1 VSRSGITMARSIVL
15 VDFDAPTAF
24 YDVDFRVMLLVVG
37 LKVGWSVNSMLDS
50 AFESVSD
57 SASDSAFDSA
67 VGDIIIGEVVGEVVG
82 LAMHLASASLVLLK
96 LTFRFVRT
104 IFLTGF
110 YSLNMVVVSYP
121 NSHCFSDRS
130 ANLLSSLA
138 CGLSAY
144 AAYPKVLIC
153 LYRGTVSYNISC
165 SVLLLGSV
173 LVGDR
178 FVR

>member
-1 VSRSGITMARSIVL
+1 MSRSGITMTRLTVL
-15 VDFDAPTAF
+15 VDFNALTASCN
-24 YDVDFRVMLLVVG
+24 VDFRVMLLVVG
-37 LKVGWSVNSMLDS
+37 LKVDWSVDSMLDS

-57 SASDSAFDSA
+57 SASDS
-67 VGDIIIGEVVGEVVG
+67 VIGEVVGGEVVG
-82 LAMHLASASLVLLK
+82 LAMHLAGASSALLK
-96 LTFRFVRT
+96 LTSRLVRT

-110 YSLNMVVVSYP
+110 YNLNMVVVSYP
-121 NSHCFSDRS
+121 NSHCFSDRG
-130 ANLLSSLA
+130 ANLPSFLA

-153 LYRGTVSYNISC
+153 LYRGIVPYSISC
-165 SVLLLGSV
+165 GILPLGSA